1 MQVEEAA
8 AQIKELKVQGAENI
22 ARFALKTLR
31 EVVGSSEAN
40 TPAALYEEM
49 SNAARILSR
58 ARPTEP
64 CMFNSFRYVFLG
76 LKRGST
82 VELYKSALERI
93 DAALKH
99 LDDAQETIAEIG
111 AKKIRNGSIVF
122 THCHSSTVIKI
133 LETAKRNG
141 KKFEVYNTET
151 RPLFQG
157 RKTAEE
163 LNSLGIPVTHFV
175 DAAAR
180 YAIKKC
186 DIALIGADAITS
198 EGKVVNKIGSELFAE
213 IARKF
218 EVPFYS
224 CTDSWKFDVES
235 IFGYEKNLEM
245 RSPVEIWADAPKGIK
260 INNYAF
266 EKVDTELIT
275 GIISELGI
283 YHPDVF
289 VHEIKSTY
297 PELFKKY

>member
-1 MQVEEAA
+1 MEIEEAVR
-8 AQIKELKVQGAENI
+8 QIKELKVQGAENI
-22 ARFALKTLR
+22 ARFAVKTLM
-31 EVVGSSEAN
+31 EVVKNSEAQ
-40 TPAALYEEM
+40 TVSSLYTEL
-49 SNAARILSR
+49 SDAARRLSQ

-64 CMFNSFRYVFLG
+64 CMFNSFRYVFVG
-76 LKRGST
+76 LKKGSA
-82 VELYKSALERI
+82 VELYKSALERME
-93 DAALKH
+93 AVLKH
-99 LDDAQETIAEIG
+99 FDEAQETIAEIG
-111 AKKIRNGSIVF
+111 AKKIKNGSVVF

-133 LETAKRNG
+133 LEKAKKQG
-141 KKFEVYNTET
+141 KRFEVYNTET
-151 RPLFQG
+151 RPLYQG

-163 LNSLGIPVTHFV
+163 LNALGIPVTHFV

-198 EGKVVNKIGSELFAE
+198 DGKVINKIGSELFAE
-213 IARKF
+213 VAKKF

-235 IFGYEKNLEM
+235 IFGYEKNLEI
-245 RSPVEIWADAPKGIK
+245 RSPNEIWPEAPSGIK

-266 EKVDTELIT
+266 EKVDAELIT
-275 GIISELGI
+275 GLISELGI

-289 VHEIKSTY
+289 VQEIRRTY